1 VAGVKNVEADHR
13 SRHFKQ
19 NHEWMLNPCIYQSV
33 AHELNFEVDVD
44 LFATRLNTQIEK
56 FVSWEPDPEAWAID
70 AFTLDWS
77 KLQFYAFPPFSL
89 LTRCLQKVKL
99 EQATGIIIA
108 PDWPTQPWFP
118 VLKAMCVR
126 TPVVIR
132 KDKAAKLLLPS
143 HPKKCHP
150 LEQKMNLLACLVSG
164 KE

>member
-1 VAGVKNVEADHR
+1 MTHKIWRSSAHVAGVKNVEADHR
-13 SRHFKQ
+13 SRYFKQ
-19 NHEWMLNPCIYQSV
+19 NYEWMLNPCIY
-33 AHELNFEVDVD
+33 

-70 AFTLDWS
+70 AFALDWS
-77 KLQFYAFPPFSL
+77 KLQFYAFHPFSL

-108 PDWPTQPWFP
+108 PDWPTQPWFS

-132 KDKAAKLLLPS
+132 W
-143 HPKKCHP
+143 
-150 LEQKMNLLACLVSG
+150 NRR
-164 KE
+164 